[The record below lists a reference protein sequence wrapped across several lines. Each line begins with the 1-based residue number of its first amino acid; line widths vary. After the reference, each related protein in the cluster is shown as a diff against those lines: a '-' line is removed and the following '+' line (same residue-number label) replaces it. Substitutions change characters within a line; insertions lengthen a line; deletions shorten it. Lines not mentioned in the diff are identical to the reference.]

1 MKQLPINDDR
11 SVVLPEL
18 SITPIMLEQAEEEA
32 TLKHIREQFFSE
44 IMIRKEDLTN
54 DKNAWTNLRKR
65 YRSL

>member
-1 MKQLPINDDR
+1 MPRNYWL
-11 SVVLPEL
+11 VVLPEL
-18 SITPIMLEQAEEEA
+18 NIAPDVVEQAEEEA
-32 TLKHIREQFFSE
+32 ILKHLQEQFFSE

>member
-18 SITPIMLEQAEEEA
+18 NIALDVVEQAEEIA
-32 TLKHIREQFFSE
+32 TLKHMREQFFSE

-54 DKNAWTNLRKR
+54 DTNTWSRFR
-65 YRSL
+65 R